1 MKFKFTGEYEPMPFQ
16 DAISSKRKIE
26 FEAESLS
33 NILEQFEMFL
43 RGCGYVF
50 EGQIDIVNEFAENPK
65 TDEFADEDD
74 LDNVNQFFDKARK
87 ASRKLD
93 KQVGDPTHPP
103 SYQPKQPIITNI
115 EVLNRGGGYLK
126 QEAPSRPLWDN
137 KIE

>member
-50 EGQIDIVNEFAENPK
+50 EGHIDIVDDFAENPE
-65 TDEFADEDD
+65 TDEDD
-74 LDNVNQFFDKARK
+74 LDDVNQFFDRARA
-87 ASRKLD
+87 ASKKLD
-93 KQVGDPTHPP
+93 EPVFPFADSKEVYAQGGDPAHPP
-103 SYQPKQPIITNI
+103 SYQP
-115 EVLNRGGGYLK
+115 NR
-126 QEAPSRPLWDN
+126 PSWDN